1 MKRQAQTRHKPEE
14 IRKALAQL
22 QSGRPLSEV
31 AKAFGVSKS
40 LIVYWRDHAA
50 EPGAKTARPISSR
63 KADERTRNFVARC
76 WRTVTLAFK
85 KLDAELMREKPV
97 GIRDLA
103 LAIAVIRDKLTQA
116 EQSLNAQVAPSQAGW
131 AVSEDTLLLL
141 RTHRE
146 AKVSGPPANIP
157 GAASLEPSGL
167 EPQKGEVLPAPATT
181 AEPTSGG
188 ASSPLVRDEAA

>member
-14 IRKALAQL
+14 IRKALEQL

-31 AKAFGVSKS
+31 AKSCGVSKS

-50 EPGAKTARPISSR
+50 EPGAKSVRSIASR
-63 KADERTRNFVARC
+63 KSDERTRRFVERC

-146 AKVSGPPANIP
+146 AKVSGPPANNP
-157 GAASLEPSGL
+157 GAASLDPSGL
-167 EPQKGEVLPAPATT
+167 EPQKGDALPAPATT
-181 AEPTSGG
+181 AEPAWGG
-188 ASSPLVRDEAA
+188 DSSQPSRDGAA